1 MRLQGSEE
9 GVDPF
14 EKPIVDNSLV
24 LVCLDLVLALE
35 SLLMDLILFG
45 SNERAF
51 VDVRV
56 DFDVGIVAQ
65 LKSILILSALRFSLV
80 GWRTLK

>member
-1 MRLQGSEE
+1 MRLQCSEE
-9 GVDPF
+9 SINALEEPLVD
-14 EKPIVDNSLV
+14 DSLV

-35 SLLMDLILFG
+35 SLLMDLILFS

-51 VDVRV
+51 VNVGV

-65 LKSILILSALRFSLV
+65 LESILFSSALRFSLV
-80 GWRTLK
+80 G